1 MSPKKTKTE
10 IEEDAVK
17 KKVNKMYENYGID
30 PTSSDDNDLSRVY
43 RHYKDNPKQLDMDYN
58 KSKKHA
64 DSFSDEDTL

>member
-1 MSPKKTKTE
+1 MSPKKTQTE

-30 PTSSDDNDLSRVY
+30 PTSSDDNDLARVY
-43 RHYKDNPKQLDMDYN
+43 RHYKDNLKQLDMDYN

>member
-1 MSPKKTKTE
+1 MSPKKTKNE

-30 PTSSDDNDLSRVY
+30 PTNSDDSDLTRVY
-43 RHYKDNPKQLDMDYN
+43 RHYKENPKQLEIDFN
-58 KSKKHA
+58 KSKAHA